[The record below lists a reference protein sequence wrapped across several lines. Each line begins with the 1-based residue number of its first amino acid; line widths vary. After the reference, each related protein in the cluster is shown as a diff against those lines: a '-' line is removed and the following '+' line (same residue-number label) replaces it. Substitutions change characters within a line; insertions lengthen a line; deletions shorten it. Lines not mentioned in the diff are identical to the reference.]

1 MSHSLRHLNLAN
13 IIMVASEK
21 KDMHAVYYM
30 VERLRKE
37 SVEMRKEIGR

>member
-1 MSHSLRHLNLAN
+1 MSHSLRRLNLAN

-21 KDMHAVYYM
+21 QDMHVVYYM

-37 SVEMRKEIGR
+37 SVEMRKTIRL